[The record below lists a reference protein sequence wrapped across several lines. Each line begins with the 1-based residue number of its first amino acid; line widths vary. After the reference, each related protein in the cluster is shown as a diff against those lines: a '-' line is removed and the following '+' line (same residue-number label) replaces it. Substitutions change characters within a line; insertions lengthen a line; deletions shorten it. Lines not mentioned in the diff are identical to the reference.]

1 MHDDLTNRPEDLGP
15 DSWDP
20 EKLIAEHYLGVWRYL
35 RAIGCPIHLADDLA
49 QETFVAVLRRPF
61 ELVSP
66 QSSSAYLRRVAFHL
80 LLEYK
85 RKFGAV
91 GLTDQ
96 AEILDRYWT
105 RWAGADASGDRV
117 LDNLA
122 ECFQRLSP
130 RAQKSLK
137 MRFEDQASREQIAAD
152 LQITENGVKNL
163 QQRAKAQLRQ
173 CLEEKLGVID
183 R

>member
-1 MHDDLTNRPEDLGP
+1 VLDELT
-15 DSWDP
+15 DSSNSSEAAWDA
-20 EKLIAEHYLGVWRYL
+20 ESLIAEHQSGVWRYL
-35 RAIGCPIHLADDLA
+35 RAIGCDASLADDLT
-49 QETFVAVLRRPF
+49 QETFVAVLMRPF
-61 ELVSP
+61 ENFSHA
-66 QSSSAYLRRVAFHL
+66 STASYLRRVAFHL

-85 RKFGAV
+85 RKFGST

-105 RWAGADASGDRV
+105 RWAGSDVSGDRV
-117 LDNLA
+117 LDALG
-122 ECFQRLSP
+122 ECFQRLTA

-137 MRFEDQASREQIAAD
+137 MRFEERASREQIAAD
-152 LQITENGVKNL
+152 LQISQNGVKNL

-173 CLEEKLGVID
+173 CLEEKLGAVD